1 VEPKSAPDIL
11 SLKANVLRRNETT
24 QRMLPEDKP
33 MGQKSLRER
42 LAQLHAEL
50 AKAHQQD
57 PATRE
62 SLGEILPDVKRMLD
76 QPADAAAPSVDK
88 SLPGRLERV
97 AVQFEAEHP
106 TLAASARRLID
117 LLNEVGI

>member
-1 VEPKSAPDIL
+1 MDQE
-11 SLKANVLRRNETT
+11 
-24 QRMLPEDKP
+24 
-33 MGQKSLRER
+33 SLRER
-42 LAQLHAEL
+42 LAKLHAEL
-50 AKAHQQD
+50 ANAHQQN
-57 PATRE
+57 PATRQ

-76 QPADAAAPSVDK
+76 QPAAAAVPSVDK
-88 SLPGRLERV
+88 SLSERLEKV